1 MKAFFFRPRGN
12 DLPQGRFLDVRPTQ
26 AASSL
31 RILFLLV
38 GTIGMAGCSRSE
50 AVQASTDSAANAPP
64 TVTAS
69 ASAKPLGHDPHEK
82 VEVPVVNISDKV
94 ETTVHVTWDTPAG
107 TAVND
112 EAPFRVRWTTSEG
125 LAEVPPEMRAK
136 GKDVSEGFD
145 VRVVATKGAPEAM
158 LTGDVDL
165 VVCDSESHSVCVPV
179 KRKLTMPFL
188 VGHGTT
194 AKRESVKV
202 PLPKAK

>member
-1 MKAFFFRPRGN
+1 MNAFFFRARGN
-12 DLPQGRFLDVRPTQ
+12 DLRQGRFLDVPQSQET
-26 AASSL
+26 AAL
-31 RILFLLV
+31 RILVVLV
-38 GTIGMAGCSRSE
+38 GTIGLAGCSRSE
-50 AVQASTDSAANAPP
+50 AVQSTDSGAKAPV
-64 TVTAS
+64 VTAS
-69 ASAKPLGHDPHEK
+69 ASAKAPGHDLHEK

-136 GKDVSEGFD
+136 GKDVSDGFD

-158 LTGDVDL
+158 LIGDVDL

-179 KRKLTMPFL
+179 KRKLAMPFL